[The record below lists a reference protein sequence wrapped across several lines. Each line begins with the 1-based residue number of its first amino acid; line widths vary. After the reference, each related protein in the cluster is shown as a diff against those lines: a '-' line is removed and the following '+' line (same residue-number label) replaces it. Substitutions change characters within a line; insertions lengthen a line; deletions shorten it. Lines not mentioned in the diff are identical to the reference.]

1 MTRLAEL
8 VDDRQ
13 FMVMASSLAAMVA
26 ASGTDG
32 AAALFSAMVLG
43 FVLVV
48 RHSR

>member
-1 MTRLAEL
+1 MAHLLAL
-8 VDDRQ
+8 VEDRQ

-32 AAALFSAMVLG
+32 AASLFSAIVVG

-48 RHSR
+48 RHTR